1 MRIIIILIM
10 EITRCAARILV
21 WLMPLQPAWAN
32 AAERIYFIAADELTW
47 DYAPAN
53 QDLMM
58 GMAFDEDGKVFVERQ
73 RDRIGKVYWK
83 AVYRE
88 YTDAGFKT
96 LKSRPKE
103 WEHLGILGP
112 VIRGEVGDTIKVIF
126 RNNTSFPASIHS
138 HGVFYAKDSEGSLT
152 QDGTSG
158 MDKKDDLVP
167 PGGEHTYLWRV
178 PERAGPGPADPS
190 SIVWLYHSHTDSI
203 RDSNTGLVGP
213 ILITAKGKARA
224 DGSPRDVDREL
235 VALFSILDENES
247 RLLDK
252 TIREFADPDKVDK
265 ADEEFIESNLKH
277 SINGYLFG
285 NLPGLTMEQCQRT
298 RWYLIALGTEVDLH
312 TPHWHGNTGLMSGHR
327 VDVVELLPASMKVVD
342 MQADNAGVWMFH
354 CHVNDHIRAGMTA
367 LYTVLPKTS
376 VRCGP

>member
-1 MRIIIILIM
+1 
-10 EITRCAARILV
+10 
-21 WLMPLQPAWAN
+21 
-32 AAERIYFIAADELTW
+32 
-47 DYAPAN
+47 
-53 QDLMM
+53 MM
-58 GMAFDEDGKVFVERQ
+58 GMAFDEEARVFVERQ
-73 RDRIGKVYWK
+73 GDRIGKVYWK

-126 RNNTSFPASIHS
+126 RNNMSFPASIHS

-158 MDKKDDLVP
+158 KDKKDDLVP

-190 SIVWLYHSHTDSI
+190 SIVWLYHSHADSV
-203 RDSNTGLVGP
+203 RDGNTGLIGP
-213 ILITAKGKARA
+213 ILITANGKAKA

-235 VALFSILDENES
+235 VTLFSILDENES
-247 RLLDK
+247 HLLEK
-252 TIREFADPDKVDK
+252 NIREFANPDKVDK
-265 ADEEFIESNLKH
+265 TDEEFIESNLKH

-298 RWYLIALGTEVDLH
+298 RWYLITLGTEVDLH
-312 TPHWHGNTGLMSGHR
+312 TPHWHGNTALVNGHR

-342 MQADNAGVWMFH
+342 MQVDNPGVWMFH

-367 LYTVLPKTS
+367 LYSVLPKTS
-376 VRCGP
+376 ARCGP